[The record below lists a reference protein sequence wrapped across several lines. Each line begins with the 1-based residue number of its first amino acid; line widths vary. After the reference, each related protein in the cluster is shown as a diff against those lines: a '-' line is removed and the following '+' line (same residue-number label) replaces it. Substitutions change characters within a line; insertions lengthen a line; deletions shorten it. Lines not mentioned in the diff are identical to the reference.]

1 MARRRTRICF
11 PFCGDAVGG
20 SHISVHGLLR
30 NLDRDRFDP
39 VVIVQQEDGEIARL
53 MGTADVPVRH
63 ANFLPPLRHGERAGL
78 RDAVAI
84 ARASRACT
92 GMIRQLGADI
102 VHTNDG
108 RTHAVW
114 AAPAKLAGA
123 RLVWHHRSGPDAR
136 GLRLVAPRIADAI
149 VSVSAFALGGLDTR
163 KVRTQVIHSPF
174 DTEVQVDRAA
184 QRAALVT
191 ELGCAPDTRFLGFF
205 GVMIAR
211 KRPFQFVEMI
221 AALRDLEP
229 ARPIIGLLF
238 GTALEI
244 SEADLM
250 AHAER
255 LGVADAIR
263 LMGYRYPGANW
274 IAGCD
279 LLMVPAK
286 HEPFGRTLIESM
298 LVGTPVIATR
308 SGGNIEALCG
318 GKLGPLVPL
327 DNPGAMAAAALRLL
341 SDDREYDRLADAARA
356 HALDHFGERRHAAAV
371 MAIYDELMPRAAEFA
386 RAPEVAALA

>member
-1 MARRRTRICF
+1 M
-11 PFCGDAVGG
+11 
-20 SHISVHGLLR
+20 HGLLR
-30 NLDRDRFDP
+30 NLDRERFEP

-53 MGTADVPVRH
+53 MWTADVPVRH
-63 ANFLPPLRHGERAGL
+63 ASFLPSLRHGERAGL

-92 GMIRQLGADI
+92 DMIRQVGADI

-108 RTHAVW
+108 RTHAIW

-174 DTEVQVDRAA
+174 DTEVQVDRSA
-184 QRAALVT
+184 QRAALVA
-191 ELGCAPDTRFLGFF
+191 ELGCSPDTRFLGFF

-221 AALRDLEP
+221 AALRDLDP
-229 ARPIIGLLF
+229 DRPVFGLLF
-238 GTALEI
+238 GTPLDI
-244 SEADLM
+244 SEAELM

-255 LGVADAIR
+255 LGVANAIR
-263 LMGYRYPGANW
+263 LMGYRYPGAGW

-298 LVGTPVIATR
+298 LVGTPVVATR
-308 SGGNIEALCG
+308 SGGNIEALCDG
-318 GKLGPLVPL
+318 RLGPLVPL
-327 DNPGAMAAAALRLL
+327 DDPAAMARAALRLL
-341 SDDREYDRLADAARA
+341 SDDREYRRLAIAARA
-356 HALDHFGERRHAAAV
+356 HALDHFGAHRHAAAV
-371 MAIYDELMPRAAEFA
+371 MAIYDELVPTAEQA
-386 RAPEVAALA
+386 CPQEVAALA